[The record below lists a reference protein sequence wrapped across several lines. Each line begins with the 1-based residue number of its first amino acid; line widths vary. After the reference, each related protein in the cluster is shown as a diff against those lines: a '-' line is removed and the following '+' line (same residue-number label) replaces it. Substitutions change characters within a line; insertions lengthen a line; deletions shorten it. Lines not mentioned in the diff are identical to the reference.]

1 MQVDN
6 LSWFPGH
13 MAKTR
18 RMITAEIKNMDAVCE
33 ILDARIP
40 LSSRNPDVDELT
52 AGKPRLVVLNRVDQA
67 DPGETRRWAAYFR
80 EKGYA
85 VLEANAKGGA
95 GTAQFAAAVREL
107 LRDKLA
113 AWAQRGQAGRTVRV
127 MVLGIPNV
135 GKSTL
140 VNRLAQTSDAIVH
153 ESRGVTRDRSYH
165 TADWNG
171 REFTI
176 VDTGGIEPLKSDDVF
191 ATSIRD
197 QALAAAEEAAVIL
210 FVVDGRTGVTEE
222 DESVARMLKRCDKPV
237 FLLVNKLD
245 NPDRENDS
253 IWEFYS
259 LGIGEPT
266 PLSALHG
273 HGTGDLLDDI
283 VALLPEEEDEVAD
296 EFPDAL
302 NVAIIGRPNA
312 GKSSLFNRILGADR
326 SIVSNIAG
334 TTRDA
339 IDTVV
344 ERNGKHYRMVD
355 TAGIRKKSTVY
366 ENIEYYSMVRG
377 LRAIDRADVA
387 LLVVDASVGV
397 TEQDQK
403 VMGLAIERGC
413 AIVVLLNKWDLLDD
427 DRKREACMETID
439 RRLGVMAPWAQYLRI
454 SALTGRSVEKIWA
467 MVDAAEKTRSQKIST
482 SRLNTFLT
490 DLREFGHTVVDG
502 KRRLRM
508 HYVTQTGV
516 NPPTFTFFVN
526 HSDLVN
532 DTYQRYVENRMRS
545 TFDFAGTPIRL
556 FFRKKEQKD
565 A

>member
-1 MQVDN
+1 
-6 LSWFPGH
+6 
-13 MAKTR
+13 MALP
-18 RMITAEIKNMDAVCE
+18 IVAV
-33 ILDARIP
+33 
-40 LSSRNPDVDELT
+40 V
-52 AGKPRLVVLNRVDQA
+52 
-67 DPGETRRWAAYFR
+67 
-80 EKGYA
+80 
-85 VLEANAKGGA
+85 
-95 GTAQFAAAVREL
+95 
-107 LRDKLA
+107 
-113 AWAQRGQAGRTVRV
+113 GR
-127 MVLGIPNV
+127 PNV
-135 GKSTL
+135 GKSTF
-140 VNRLAQTSDAIVH
+140 VNRIAQADEAIVH
-153 ESRGVTRDRSYH
+153 EMRGVTRDRSYH
-165 TADWNG
+165 IADWNG
-171 REFTI
+171 VPFKLI
-176 VDTGGIEPLKSDDVF
+176 DTGGIEMGDDDAF
-191 ATSIRD
+191 QSSIRS
-197 QALAAAEEAAVIL
+197 QAFAGVNEADVIV
-210 FVVDGRTGVTEE
+210 FIVDGRTGINADDEE
-222 DESVARMLKRCDKPV
+222 VARVLRKTSKPV
-237 FLLVNKLD
+237 YLVVNKMD
-245 NPDRENDS
+245 NPDTMDQV
-253 IWEFYS
+253 WEFYQ
-259 LGIGEPT
+259 LGLGDPW
-266 PLSALHG
+266 SVSSLHG
-273 HGTGDLLDDI
+273 NGTGDLLDAVVEDLKK
-283 VALLPEEEDEVAD
+283 VETADDEEEDGGI
-296 EFPDAL
+296 
-302 NVAIIGRPNA
+302 NIAIIGRPNA

-482 SRLNTFLT
+482 SRLNAFLT

>member
-1 MQVDN
+1 M
-6 LSWFPGH
+6 
-13 MAKTR
+13 K
-18 RMITAEIKNMDAVCE
+18 
-33 ILDARIP
+33 P
-40 LSSRNPDVDELT
+40 LV
-52 AGKPRLVVLNRVDQA
+52 AIV
-67 DPGETRRWAAYFR
+67 
-80 EKGYA
+80 
-85 VLEANAKGGA
+85 
-95 GTAQFAAAVREL
+95 
-107 LRDKLA
+107 
-113 AWAQRGQAGRTVRV
+113 GR
-127 MVLGIPNV
+127 PNV
-135 GKSTL
+135 GKSML
-140 VNRLAQTSDAIVH
+140 FNKLIGQRLSIV
-153 ESRGVTRDRSYH
+153 EDTPGVTRDRIYGESE
-165 TADWNG
+165 WCG
-171 REFTI
+171 RKFRL
-176 VDTGGIEPLKSDDVF
+176 VDTGGIEPRTDDQILSFMREQAEIAIQHADVIIFLTDVKTGLTASDQEV
-191 ATSIRD
+191 ANMLLRSRKPIV
-197 QALAAAEEAAVIL
+197 LA
-210 FVVDGRTGVTEE
+210 
-222 DESVARMLKRCDKPV
+222 
-237 FLLVNKLD
+237 VNKMD
-245 NPDRENDS
+245 STGRVDPDFY
-253 IWEFYS
+253 EFYN
-259 LGIGEPT
+259 LGLGDPIAV
-266 PLSALHG
+266 SAVHG

-344 ERNGKHYRMVD
+344 ERDGKHYRMVD

-427 DRKREACMETID
+427 DRKREACMETVD

-467 MVDAAEKTRSQKIST
+467 MVDAAEKTRSQKITT

-508 HYVTQTGV
+508 HYVTQTGI

-545 TFDFAGTPIRL
+545 TFDFSGTPIRL

>member
-1 MQVDN
+1 MSKPIV
-6 LSWFPGH
+6 
-13 MAKTR
+13 
-18 RMITAEIKNMDAVCE
+18 AV
-33 ILDARIP
+33 
-40 LSSRNPDVDELT
+40 V
-52 AGKPRLVVLNRVDQA
+52 
-67 DPGETRRWAAYFR
+67 
-80 EKGYA
+80 
-85 VLEANAKGGA
+85 
-95 GTAQFAAAVREL
+95 
-107 LRDKLA
+107 
-113 AWAQRGQAGRTVRV
+113 GR
-127 MVLGIPNV
+127 PNV

-140 VNRLAQTSDAIVH
+140 FNKLCGQRLAIV
-153 ESRGVTRDRSYH
+153 EDTPGITRDRIF
-165 TADWNG
+165 ANCEWNG
-171 REFTI
+171 HEFLL
-176 VDTGGIEPLKSDDVF
+176 VDTGGIEPK
-191 ATSIRD
+191 ATEGILAHMRE
-197 QALAAAEEAAVIL
+197 QAQIAIDTADCIIM
-210 FVVDGRTGVTEE
+210 VVDVRNGLTAADE
-222 DESVARMLKRCDKPV
+222 DVAHMLRRSHKPIILAVNKCDKVGEAPME
-237 FLLVNKLD
+237 LY
-245 NPDRENDS
+245 
-253 IWEFYS
+253 EFYN
-259 LGIGEPT
+259 LGFDEVMPI
-266 PLSALHG
+266 SSVHG
-273 HGTGDLLDDI
+273 HGTGDLLDAVCAHLDFSET
-283 VALLPEEEDEVAD
+283 VVEEDRI
-296 EFPDAL
+296 P
-302 NVAIIGRPNA
+302 VAIIGRPNA

-427 DRKREACMETID
+427 DRKREACMETVD

-545 TFDFAGTPIRL
+545 TFDFSGTPIRL

>member
-1 MQVDN
+1 
-6 LSWFPGH
+6 
-13 MAKTR
+13 MALP
-18 RMITAEIKNMDAVCE
+18 IVAV
-33 ILDARIP
+33 
-40 LSSRNPDVDELT
+40 V
-52 AGKPRLVVLNRVDQA
+52 
-67 DPGETRRWAAYFR
+67 
-80 EKGYA
+80 
-85 VLEANAKGGA
+85 
-95 GTAQFAAAVREL
+95 
-107 LRDKLA
+107 
-113 AWAQRGQAGRTVRV
+113 GR
-127 MVLGIPNV
+127 PNV
-135 GKSTL
+135 GKSTF
-140 VNRLAQTSDAIVH
+140 VNRIAQADEAIVH
-153 ESRGVTRDRSYH
+153 EMRGVTRDRSYH
-165 TADWNG
+165 IADWNG
-171 REFTI
+171 VPFKLI
-176 VDTGGIEPLKSDDVF
+176 DTGGIEMGDDDAF
-191 ATSIRD
+191 QSSIRT
-197 QALAAAEEAAVIL
+197 QAFAGVNEADVIV
-210 FVVDGRTGVTEE
+210 FIVDGRTGINADDEE
-222 DESVARMLKRCDKPV
+222 VARVLRKPSKPV
-237 FLLVNKLD
+237 YLVVNKMD
-245 NPDRENDS
+245 NPDTMDQV
-253 IWEFYS
+253 WEFYQ
-259 LGIGEPT
+259 LGLGDPW
-266 PLSALHG
+266 SVSSLHG
-273 HGTGDLLDDI
+273 NGTGDLLDAVVEDLKK
-283 VALLPEEEDEVAD
+283 VETADDEEEDGGI
-296 EFPDAL
+296 
-302 NVAIIGRPNA
+302 NIAIIGRPNA

-545 TFDFAGTPIRL
+545 TFNFAGTPIRL

>member
-1 MQVDN
+1 
-6 LSWFPGH
+6 
-13 MAKTR
+13 MAKPLV
-18 RMITAEIKNMDAVCE
+18 AV
-33 ILDARIP
+33 
-40 LSSRNPDVDELT
+40 V
-52 AGKPRLVVLNRVDQA
+52 
-67 DPGETRRWAAYFR
+67 
-80 EKGYA
+80 
-85 VLEANAKGGA
+85 
-95 GTAQFAAAVREL
+95 
-107 LRDKLA
+107 
-113 AWAQRGQAGRTVRV
+113 GR
-127 MVLGIPNV
+127 PNV
-135 GKSTL
+135 GKSTFF
-140 VNRLAQTSDAIVH
+140 NKIAGRRISIV
-153 ESRGVTRDRSYH
+153 EDTPGVTRDRIY
-165 TADWNG
+165 ADCEWLNHK
-171 REFTI
+171 FTLI
-176 VDTGGIEPLKSDDVF
+176 DTGGIEPRTDDILLKQM
-191 ATSIRD
+191 RR
-197 QALAAAEEAAVIL
+197 QAEIAIDTCDVIL
-210 FVVDGRTGVTEE
+210 FFTDGRTGMTADDE
-222 DESVARMLKRCDKPV
+222 DVATMLRKSRKPV
-237 FLLVNKLD
+237 ILVVNKVD
-245 NPDRENDS
+245 HQSMNDT
-253 IWEFYS
+253 IYDFYT
-259 LGIGEPT
+259 LGLGDPFPI
-266 PLSALHG
+266 SATNMLG
-273 HGTGDLLDDI
+273 LGDLLDEMVKYFPNDDQQD
-283 VALLPEEEDEVAD
+283 EEEDHTIQIAV
-296 EFPDAL
+296 
-302 NVAIIGRPNA
+302 VGRPNV
-312 GKSSLFNRILGADR
+312 GKSSLVNRILGQER
-326 SIVSNIAG
+326 SMVSGIAG

>member
-1 MQVDN
+1 MKPIV
-6 LSWFPGH
+6 
-13 MAKTR
+13 
-18 RMITAEIKNMDAVCE
+18 AV
-33 ILDARIP
+33 
-40 LSSRNPDVDELT
+40 V
-52 AGKPRLVVLNRVDQA
+52 
-67 DPGETRRWAAYFR
+67 
-80 EKGYA
+80 
-85 VLEANAKGGA
+85 
-95 GTAQFAAAVREL
+95 
-107 LRDKLA
+107 
-113 AWAQRGQAGRTVRV
+113 GR
-127 MVLGIPNV
+127 PNV

-165 TADWNG
+165 DADWNG

-197 QALAAAEEAAVIL
+197 QAMAAAEEAAVIL
-210 FVVDGRTGVTEE
+210 FVVDGTTGVTEE
-222 DESVARMLKRCDKPV
+222 DEAVARFLKRVDKPI

-245 NPDRENDS
+245 NPDREGDN

-259 LGIGEPT
+259 LGIGEPM

-283 VALLPEEEDEVAD
+283 VALLPNEEEEEDAY
-296 EFPDAL
+296 PDAL
-302 NVAIIGRPNA
+302 RVAIIGRPNA
-312 GKSSLFNRILGADR
+312 GKSSLFNKILGSDR
-326 SIVSNIAG
+326 SIVSDIAG

-344 ERNGKHYRMVD
+344 ERDGKHYLLVD

-377 LRAIDRADVA
+377 LRAIDRSDVA
-387 LLVVDASVGV
+387 LLVVDASIGV

-403 VMGLAIERGC
+403 VAGLAIERGC
-413 AIVVLLNKWDLLDD
+413 ALVVLLNKWDLLKD
-427 DRKREACMETID
+427 DREREQCMATVE
-439 RRLGVMAPWAQYLRI
+439 RRLTFAQWAPVLRI

-467 MVDAAEKTRSQKIST
+467 LVDAAAASRAQKIST
-482 SRLNTFLT
+482 SKLNLFLT

-508 HYVTQTGV
+508 HYVTQTGM
-516 NPPTFTFFVN
+516 NPPTFTYFVN
-526 HSDLVN
+526 HGDLAN
-532 DTYQRYVENRMRS
+532 DTFRRYVENRMRQN
-545 TFDFAGTPIRL
+545 FDFEGTPIRI
-556 FFRKKEQKD
+556 FFRKKSEKD
-565 A
+565 VKER

>member
-1 MQVDN
+1 
-6 LSWFPGH
+6 
-13 MAKTR
+13 MA
-18 RMITAEIKNMDAVCE
+18 
-33 ILDARIP
+33 LP
-40 LSSRNPDVDELT
+40 
-52 AGKPRLVVLNRVDQA
+52 VVAIV
-67 DPGETRRWAAYFR
+67 
-80 EKGYA
+80 
-85 VLEANAKGGA
+85 
-95 GTAQFAAAVREL
+95 
-107 LRDKLA
+107 
-113 AWAQRGQAGRTVRV
+113 GR
-127 MVLGIPNV
+127 PNV

-140 VNRLAQTSDAIVH
+140 VNRIARKNEAIVH
-153 ESRGVTRDRSYH
+153 EMRGVTRDRSYH
-165 TADWNG
+165 KADWNG
-171 REFTI
+171 IEFKLI
-176 VDTGGIEPLKSDDVF
+176 DTGGIEMGTEDQF
-191 ATSIRD
+191 QGSIRS
-197 QALAAAEEAAVIL
+197 QAFEATNEADVIV
-210 FVVDGRTGVTEE
+210 FIVDGKTGINADDEE
-222 DESVARMLKRCDKPV
+222 VARILRKTSKPV
-237 FLLVNKLD
+237 LLAVNKLD
-245 NPDRENDS
+245 TPNKLDEL
-253 IWEFYS
+253 WEFYQ
-259 LGIGEPT
+259 LGLGDPFPI
-266 PLSALHG
+266 SATHG
-273 HGTGDLLDDI
+273 HGTGDLLDEVVDHLRK
-283 VALLPEEEDEVAD
+283 VDCSFEDEEDD
-296 EFPDAL
+296 EGII

-312 GKSSLFNRILGADR
+312 GKSSLTNRLTNNDR
-326 SIVSNIAG
+326 SIVSDVAG

-427 DRKREACMETID
+427 DRKREACMETVD

-454 SALTGRSVEKIWA
+454 SALTGRSIEKIWA

>member
-1 MQVDN
+1 M
-6 LSWFPGH
+6 
-13 MAKTR
+13 K
-18 RMITAEIKNMDAVCE
+18 
-33 ILDARIP
+33 P
-40 LSSRNPDVDELT
+40 LV
-52 AGKPRLVVLNRVDQA
+52 AIV
-67 DPGETRRWAAYFR
+67 
-80 EKGYA
+80 
-85 VLEANAKGGA
+85 
-95 GTAQFAAAVREL
+95 
-107 LRDKLA
+107 
-113 AWAQRGQAGRTVRV
+113 GR
-127 MVLGIPNV
+127 PNV
-135 GKSTL
+135 GKSML
-140 VNRLAQTSDAIVH
+140 FNKLIGQRLSIV
-153 ESRGVTRDRSYH
+153 EDTPGVTRDRIYGESE
-165 TADWNG
+165 WCG
-171 REFTI
+171 RKFRL
-176 VDTGGIEPLKSDDVF
+176 VDTGGIEPRTDDQILSF
-191 ATSIRD
+191 MREQAEIAIRHAD
-197 QALAAAEEAAVIL
+197 VI
-210 FVVDGRTGVTEE
+210 
-222 DESVARMLKRCDKPV
+222 V
-237 FLLVNKLD
+237 FLTDVKTGLTASDQEIANMLLRSHKPIVLAVNKMD
-245 NPDRENDS
+245 STGKINPDFY
-253 IWEFYS
+253 EFYN
-259 LGIGEPT
+259 LGLGDPIAV
-266 PLSALHG
+266 SAVHG

-454 SALTGRSVEKIWA
+454 SALTGRSVQKIWA